1 MNFAIIG
8 ASGNVGR
15 KIIEILEKSKIS
27 FNDLYLVA
35 SKKSTGK
42 KIKFREKEIEIEN
55 LDNYDFS
62 KAQITIFAAGSNI
75 AKEWAPK
82 AAEKTIVIDNSSF
95 FRMKE
100 NIPLVVPEVNPEA
113 LGKHENIIA
122 NPNCSTMQ
130 MVLVLKPLHDEY
142 KIKRVIVSTYQAV
155 SGAGKEAMDE
165 LFAQT
170 KNFLDKKDIV
180 SKNFTKQIAFNLI
193 PHIEVFDIDSYT
205 KEGLKTPKKT
215 KKSLDEKNFVS
226 KNFTK
231 QIAFNL
237 IPHID
242 VFDKDGYTK
251 EELKMTNETKKI
263 LDEKIEVTATCVR
276 VPVRTGHSESINI
289 EFEKSYDLENIVK
302 ILENAPGCKVFDDR
316 KDGGYITPL
325 EAENNYTT
333 FISRIRKDNTN
344 PKAINIWVVSDN
356 LLKGAALNT
365 VQIAEHLM
373 KKL

>member
-15 KIIEILEKSKIS
+15 KTIEILEKSKIP
-27 FNDLYLVA
+27 FKELFLVA
-35 SKKSTGK
+35 SKKSAGK
-42 KIKFREKEIEIEN
+42 KIRFRNKDIKIEN
-55 LDNYDFS
+55 LESYDFS
-62 KAQITIFAAGSNI
+62 RAQITFFAAGSQI

-82 AAEKTIVIDNSSF
+82 AAKKTIVIDNSSY
-95 FRMKE
+95 FRMQKE
-100 NIPLVVPEVNPEA
+100 VPLVVPEVNA
-113 LGKHENIIA
+113 DQLKNHKNIIS

-130 MVLVLKPLHDEY
+130 MVLALKPLHDEY

-155 SGAGKEAMDE
+155 SGAGKAPMDE
-165 LFAQT
+165 LISQT
-170 KNFLDKKDIV
+170 KDFLDNKKI
-180 SKNFTKQIAFNLI
+180 N
-193 PHIEVFDIDSYT
+193 
-205 KEGLKTPKKT
+205 
-215 KKSLDEKNFVS
+215 S

-242 VFDKDGYTK
+242 LFDKDGYTK

-263 LDEKIEVTATCVR
+263 LDQEIDVTATCVR

-289 EFEKSYDLENIVK
+289 EFDNLYDFENIIK
-302 ILENAPGCKVFDDR
+302 ILKNAPGCKVIDDR

-325 EAENNYTT
+325 EAEGDFTT
-333 FISRIRKDNTN
+333 YISRIRKDNSN
-344 PKAINIWVVSDN
+344 VKAINIWVVSDN

-365 VQIAEHLM
+365 VQIAEHLV

>member
-15 KIIEILEKSKIS
+15 KTIEILEKSKIS
-27 FNDLYLVA
+27 FKDLYLVA
-35 SKKSTGK
+35 SKKSAGK

-55 LDNYDFS
+55 LENYDFS
-62 KAQITIFAAGSNI
+62 KAQITIFAAGSDI
-75 AKEWAPK
+75 AKDWAPK
-82 AAEKTIVIDNSSF
+82 AAKKTIVIDNSSF
-95 FRMKE
+95 FRMQK

-113 LGKHENIIA
+113 LDKHENIIA

-130 MVLVLKPLHDEY
+130 MVLALKPLHDEY

-165 LFAQT
+165 LFDQT
-170 KNFLDKKDIV
+170 KNFLDKKNI
-180 SKNFTKQIAFNLI
+180 
-193 PHIEVFDIDSYT
+193 
-205 KEGLKTPKKT
+205 
-215 KKSLDEKNFVS
+215 VS

-276 VPVRTGHSESINI
+276 VPVRTGHSESMNI
-289 EFEKSYDLENIVK
+289 EFEKAFNLENIIK
-302 ILENAPGCKVFDDR
+302 KLDNAPGCKVVDGK
-316 KDGGYITPL
+316 KDGEYITPL
-325 EAENNYTT
+325 EAENDYTT
-333 FISRIRKDNTN
+333 YISRIRKDNTN

-365 VQIAEHLM
+365 VQIAECLM

>member
-15 KIIEILEKSKIS
+15 KTIEILEKSKIP
-27 FNDLYLVA
+27 FKELFLVA
-35 SKKSTGK
+35 SKKSAGK
-42 KIKFREKEIEIEN
+42 KIRFRNKDIKIEN
-55 LDNYDFS
+55 LESYDFS
-62 KAQITIFAAGSNI
+62 RAQITFFAAGSQI

-82 AAEKTIVIDNSSF
+82 AAKKTIVIDNSSY
-95 FRMKE
+95 FRMQKE
-100 NIPLVVPEVNPEA
+100 VPLVVPEVNADQLENH
-113 LGKHENIIA
+113 KNIIS

-130 MVLVLKPLHDEY
+130 MVLALKPLHDEY
-142 KIKRVIVSTYQAV
+142 KIKRVVVSTYQAV
-155 SGAGKEAMDE
+155 SGAGKAPMDE
-165 LFAQT
+165 LISQT
-170 KNFLDKKDIV
+170 KDFLDNKKI
-180 SKNFTKQIAFNLI
+180 N
-193 PHIEVFDIDSYT
+193 
-205 KEGLKTPKKT
+205 
-215 KKSLDEKNFVS
+215 S

-242 VFDKDGYTK
+242 LFDKDGYTK

-263 LDEKIEVTATCVR
+263 LDQEIDVTATCVR

-289 EFEKSYDLENIVK
+289 EFDNLYDFENIIK
-302 ILENAPGCKVFDDR
+302 ILKNAPGCKVIDDR

-325 EAENNYTT
+325 EAEGDFTT
-333 FISRIRKDNTN
+333 YISRIRKDNSN
-344 PKAINIWVVSDN
+344 VKAINIWVVSDN

-365 VQIAEHLM
+365 VQIAEHLV

>member
-15 KIIEILEKSKIS
+15 KTIEILEKSKIS
-27 FNDLYLVA
+27 FKDLYLVA
-35 SKKSTGK
+35 SKKSAGK

-55 LDNYDFS
+55 LENYDFS
-62 KAQITIFAAGSNI
+62 KAQITIFAAGSEI
-75 AKEWAPK
+75 AKEWASK
-82 AAEKTIVIDNSSF
+82 AAKKTIVIDNSSF
-95 FRMKE
+95 FRMQK
-100 NIPLVVPEVNPEA
+100 NIPLVVPEVNSEA
-113 LGKHENIIA
+113 LDKHENIIA

-130 MVLVLKPLHDEY
+130 MVLALKPLHDEY

-165 LFAQT
+165 LFDQT
-170 KNFLDKKDIV
+170 KNFLNKKNIV

-193 PHIEVFDIDSYT
+193 P
-205 KEGLKTPKKT
+205 
-215 KKSLDEKNFVS
+215 
-226 KNFTK
+226 
-231 QIAFNL
+231 Q
-237 IPHID
+237 ID

-263 LDEKIEVTATCVR
+263 LDEKIEVSATCVR

-289 EFEKSYDLENIVK
+289 EFEKSYDLEKIIK
-302 ILENAPGCKVFDDR
+302 ILDNAPGCKVVDGR
-316 KDGGYITPL
+316 KDGEYITPL
-325 EAENNYTT
+325 EAENDYMTY
-333 FISRIRKDNTN
+333 ISRIRKDNTN

-365 VQIAEHLM
+365 VQIAECLM